1 MAKIKVSQ
9 ATIDKIKKMGMTKAL
24 ASAKS
29 NKGNAE
35 FQEGLRRMYGQKRL
49 SQSLGDSSRTKVV
62 PRSAVKQDK
71 VAAAFK
77 KDIGVRMSPRNSVP
91 SKPDYRSGMSL
102 LKKQQAEQ
110 SARIKSMSS
119 TERKAYYGTQAKQV
133 AKTALFVASALP
145 IGRAAI
151 GAASA
156 PKLIRGAMAAASRIP
171 KTKTGVAAANAI
183 KYKNTPPLKSTKSLA
198 NSGKMKKIGK
208 EVLKELGRKI

>member
-24 ASAKS
+24 GSASS
-29 NKGNAE
+29 NKSAE
-35 FQEGLRRMYGQKRL
+35 FQEGLRRMYGEKRL
-49 SQSLGDSSRTKVV
+49 SKALGSTSKSKAV

-71 VAAAFK
+71 VAVAFK

-102 LKKQQAEQ
+102 LKKQQTQ
-110 SARIKSMSS
+110 QQQRIKAMSS
-119 TERKAYYGTQAKQV
+119 SERKAYYGTQAKQV
-133 AKTALFVASALP
+133 GKTALFVASALP
-145 IGRAAI
+145 MGRAAM

-156 PKLIRGAMAAASRIP
+156 PKLIKGAMAAASRVP
-171 KTKTGVAAANAI
+171 KTRAGVAAATAA

-198 NSGKMKKIGK
+198 NSGKMKKIGR
-208 EVLKELGRKI
+208 EVLGERGRKI